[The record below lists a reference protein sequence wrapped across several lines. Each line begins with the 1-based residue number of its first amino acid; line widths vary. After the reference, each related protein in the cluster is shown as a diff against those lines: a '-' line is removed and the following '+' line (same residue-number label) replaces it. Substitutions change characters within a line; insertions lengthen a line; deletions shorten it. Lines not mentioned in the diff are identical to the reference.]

1 MARPLRARHAGAQ
14 SCEDLTGENV
24 KTTPHATPGSQELRG
39 YLRRNWLEHPAP
51 GISKTRLA
59 RMSQASWAGPLQVR
73 AYLSLELR
81 GCFKRVGPDQLRSE
95 HLQSQS
101 CDDVSGENGRA
112 ASCAACL
119 SLRPELQGCLTQN
132 GPDHLA
138 RGISEPRVARISQA
152 KWAIPHQARAY
163 LSPALRG
170 CSGEP
175 GRTISRAASR
185 SQELRRCL
193 GQNWPDYLAHGI
205 SELRVV
211 EMSQAKRAR
220 PPQVQVS
227 LRPEWRDCLRQNW
240 LDHLA
245 RGMSEPRVARMPQ
258 AIWAGPVQVTASLS
272 PELRGCLRLPL

>member
-1 MARPLRARHAGAQ
+1 MRESRRQKWQNHPARDTWEQRVARIPRAKLAGPPRSWHLEDQ
-14 SCEDLTGENV
+14 SCENVPGELGRTASGQGILT
-24 KTTPHATPGSQELRG
+24 
-39 YLRRNWLEHPAP
+39 
-51 GISKTRLA
+51 
-59 RMSQASWAGPLQVR
+59 
-73 AYLSLELR
+73 LELR
-81 GCFKRVGPDQLRSE
+81 GCFKRIGPDQLRSE
-95 HLQSQS
+95 HLQSQN
-101 CDDVSGENGRA
+101 CDDVSGENGRT

-119 SLRPELQGCLTQN
+119 SLSPELQGCLRRN

-163 LSPALRG
+163 LSPASRG

-175 GRTISRAASR
+175 GRTISRTASR

-193 GQNWPDYLAHGI
+193 GRNWPDYLAHGI

-211 EMSQAKRAR
+211 KMSQAKRAR

-227 LRPEWRDCLRQNW
+227 LRPKWRECLRLNW

-245 RGMSEPRVARMPQ
+245 RGMSEPRVARMSQ
-258 AIWAGPVQVTASLS
+258 AIWAGPVQITASPS
-272 PELRGCLRLPL
+272 PELRGCLWLPL